1 MIMPS
6 LGAKIL
12 GVLLYMIPW
21 SDSIGFGNHLY
32 LKYPVTQILQVPAI
46 PIILLERSIPFGNLF
61 LFLAIFL
68 GLVRNSKISYFL
80 RFNALQSLLINIGI
94 IIISF
99 IFKTIFNPF
108 SNSLII
114 RTFSST
120 LLISIFLVIIYCS
133 WSCIEGNEPKLP
145 GISQATKMQL

>member
-1 MIMPS
+1 MPS
-6 LGAKIL
+6 LGTRLL
-12 GVLLYMIPW
+12 GILLYMIPW
-21 SDSIGFGNHLY
+21 TDSLIFGNHLFI
-32 LKYPVTQILQVPAI
+32 KYPFIQIIQVPAI
-46 PIILLERSIPFGNLF
+46 PIILIERSIPFGSLL

-99 IFKTIFNPF
+99 IFEIIFSPF
-108 SNSLII
+108 LNSLII

-120 LLISIFLVIIYCS
+120 LFISLFSVIIYCV
-133 WSCIEGNEPKLP
+133 WSCTQGDEPNLP

>member
-1 MIMPS
+1 MPS
-6 LGAKIL
+6 LGSRIL
-12 GVLLYMIPW
+12 GVLLYLIPW
-21 SDSIGFGNHLY
+21 SDSLGFGNHLY
-32 LKYPVTQILQVPAI
+32 LKYPFTQIIQVPAI
-46 PIILLERSIPFGNLF
+46 PIILIERSIPFGNLL

-68 GLVRNSKISYFL
+68 GLVRNSKVSYFL

-99 IFKTIFNPF
+99 VFGIIFNPF

-120 LLISIFLVIIYCS
+120 LLISIFSMIIYCV
-133 WSCIEGNEPKLP
+133 WSCSQGNEPNLP
-145 GISQATKMQL
+145 GISQAAKMQL